1 MKLCPANG
9 QLYGEMRNLS
19 TTDQTQQQ
27 EPKWGSGVLYGRKW
41 QILIYKPAYKKND
54 KGEKERDPEH
64 DTELNV
70 SDLKCSFKCSYTNGT
85 ALTVGTLVVY
95 NLNAATEGEII
106 NEAFQ
111 FSVYGGYE
119 QGQYGEIFTGDIVQ
133 VIRNRENGIDYR
145 LEILAIRGW
154 QQLQMNHVRSSV
166 AANSKPRDIVQQV
179 CKGAEIPMKTGEI
192 SDKIPAQPLPRG
204 KILFGKPF
212 KYLREIAVNNNAFFR
227 LNEKKEVEMHFMY
240 DEIPENMC
248 LTLTPESGLVGTPK
262 YSDNGIIIKML
273 LDPRVKV
280 RSMIKIDNS
289 LVQRQLL
296 NIDTSMSGKNSE
308 QPQNL
313 VFDKDGEYEVLS
325 VTHSGDTW
333 GDDWSTEVVGISRTG
348 RKTLQTA
355 VSNNTQS
362 LQA

>member
-1 MKLCPANG
+1 MNLPTNENTHPTPFG
-9 QLYGEMRNLS
+9 LLYR
-19 TTDQTQQQ
+19 
-27 EPKWGSGVLYGRKW
+27 RKW
-41 QILIYKPAYKKND
+41 QILIYKPAYKTGKD
-54 KGEKERDPEH
+54 GKKERDPEH
-64 DTELNV
+64 DIEMNV
-70 SDLKCSFKCSYTNGT
+70 SDLKCTFKCSYTNGT
-85 ALTVGTLVVY
+85 ALTAGTLVIY
-95 NLNAATEGEII
+95 NMNVATEKEII
-106 NEAFQ
+106 TEAFQ
-111 FSVYGGYE
+111 IAIYGGYE

-145 LEILAIRGW
+145 LEILAIRGY
-154 QQLQMNHVRSSV
+154 QELQMNHVRSSV
-166 AANSKPRDIVQQV
+166 AANSDARAIVEQV
-179 CKGAEIPMKTGEI
+179 CKGSEIPMKAGEV
-192 SDKIPAQPLPRG
+192 SDLLPKQPLPRG

-212 KYLREIAVNNNAFFR
+212 KYLREIAMNNNAFFQ
-227 LNEKKEVEMHFMY
+227 LNDKKEVEVHAMY

-289 LVQRQLL
+289 IVQRQLMS
-296 NIDTSMSGKNSE
+296 IDTSMSGKNNQ
-308 QPQNL
+308 QPQKL
-313 VFDKDGEYEVLS
+313 VFDQDGEYEVLS

-333 GDDWSTEVVGISRTG
+333 GDDWTTEVVGISRTG
-348 RKTLQTA
+348 RNTLQTA

>member
-1 MKLCPANG
+1 M
-9 QLYGEMRNLS
+9 
-19 TTDQTQQQ
+19 
-27 EPKWGSGVLYGRKW
+27 
-41 QILIYKPAYKKND
+41 
-54 KGEKERDPEH
+54 
-64 DTELNV
+64 
-70 SDLKCSFKCSYTNGT
+70 
-85 ALTVGTLVVY
+85 
-95 NLNAATEGEII
+95 NAATEKEVID
-106 NEAFQ
+106 EAFQ
-111 FSVYGGYE
+111 IAIYGGYE

-145 LEILAIRGW
+145 LEILAIRGY
-154 QQLQMNHVRSSV
+154 QELQMNFVRSSV
-166 AANSKPRDIVQQV
+166 AANSDARDIVEQV
-179 CKGAEIPMKTGEI
+179 CKASDVKMKTGEV
-192 SDKIPAQPLPRG
+192 SDLLPKQPLPRG

-212 KYLREIAVNNNAFFR
+212 KYLREISMNNNAFFQ
-227 LNEKKEVEMHFMY
+227 LNSNKEVEVHAMY

-280 RSMIKIDNS
+280 RSMIKIDNA
-289 LVQRQLL
+289 LIQRQLL
-296 NIDTSMSGKNSE
+296 SIDTSMSGKNN
-308 QPQNL
+308 QQNQKN
-313 VFDKDGEYEVLS
+313 VFDEDGEYEVLS

-348 RKTLQTA
+348 RNTLQTA

>member
-1 MKLCPANG
+1 M
-9 QLYGEMRNLS
+9 
-19 TTDQTQQQ
+19 
-27 EPKWGSGVLYGRKW
+27 
-41 QILIYKPAYKKND
+41 
-54 KGEKERDPEH
+54 
-64 DTELNV
+64 
-70 SDLKCSFKCSYTNGT
+70 
-85 ALTVGTLVVY
+85 
-95 NLNAATEGEII
+95 NAATEGEII

-111 FSVYGGYE
+111 ISVYGGYE

-145 LEILAIRGW
+145 LEILAIQGM
-154 QQLQMNHVRSSV
+154 QSLQFNHVRSSV
-166 AANSKPRDIVQQV
+166 AANSKARDIVKQV
-179 CKGAEIPMKTGEI
+179 CKSADIPVKVGEI
-192 SDKIPAQPLPRG
+192 SDKIPEQPLPRG

-212 KYLREIAVNNNAFFR
+212 KYLRQIAVNNNAFFQ
-227 LNEKKEVEMHFMY
+227 LNSKKEVELHCMY
-240 DEIPENMC
+240 DEIPDNMC

-296 NIDTSMSGKNSE
+296 SVDTSMSGKNN
-308 QPQNL
+308 QQNQKN
-313 VFDKDGEYEVLS
+313 VFDEDGEYEVLS

-348 RKTLQTA
+348 RNTLQTA

>member
-1 MKLCPANG
+1 
-9 QLYGEMRNLS
+9 MRNLA
-19 TTDQTQQQ
+19 TTNKT
-27 EPKWGSGVLYGRKW
+27 ENTHPTPFGVLYGRKW
-41 QILIYKPAYKKND
+41 QVLIYKPAYKTND

-64 DTELNV
+64 DTEMNV
-70 SDLKCSFKCSYTNGT
+70 SELKCSFKCSYSNNT

-95 NLNAATEGEII
+95 NMNAATEGEII

-111 FSVYGGYE
+111 ISVYGGYE

-145 LEILAIRGW
+145 LEILAIQGM
-154 QQLQMNHVRSSV
+154 QSLQFNHVRSSV
-166 AANSKPRDIVQQV
+166 AANSKARDIVKQV
-179 CKGAEIPMKTGEI
+179 CKSADIPVKVGEI
-192 SDKIPAQPLPRG
+192 SDKIPEQPLPRG

-212 KYLREIAVNNNAFFR
+212 KYLRQIAVNNNAFFQ
-227 LNEKKEVEMHFMY
+227 LNSKKEVELHCMY
-240 DEIPENMC
+240 DEIPDNMC

-296 NIDTSMSGKNSE
+296 SVDTSMSGKNNQQS
-308 QPQNL
+308 QKA
-313 VFDKDGEYEVLS
+313 VFDQDGEYEALS
-325 VTHSGDTW
+325 VTHSMDTW
-333 GDDWSTEVVGISRTG
+333 GDDWTTEIVGISRTG
-348 RKTLQTA
+348 PKTLQTA